1 MERLPPPT
9 EAEWR
14 DWRWQ
19 LRNRIT
25 TADPLANYINLTAA
39 EREEIERAGGEF
51 RWAVTPYY
59 AALMDPDDPSSPCD
73 CNRYRQFRS

>member
-25 TADPLANYINLTAA
+25 TADQLANYINLTAA
-39 EREEIERAGGEF
+39 EREESERA
-51 RWAVTPYY
+51 A
-59 AALMDPDDPSSPCD
+59 SSSG
-73 CNRYRQFRS
+73 R